1 VGGSVLLFH
10 RRYGGRGQR
19 NLAVENRFQEGG
31 LVGIVAGLIVMLI
44 AGVMLVD
51 AWRSLWKERD
61 LGAAVLFFTGG
72 VYMLL
77 LGCLVASV

>member
-1 VGGSVLLFH
+1 
-10 RRYGGRGQR
+10 
-19 NLAVENRFQEGG
+19 
-31 LVGIVAGLIVMLI
+31 VGIVAGLIVMLI